1 MIPVV
6 EVPLGKDLSEFT
18 ACLWRSG
25 ISHRVVEN
33 EHFQVVW
40 LQNSA
45 DAEPVQQLF
54 ARWVAGESL
63 DSVQLRAAPRRRMS
77 PAPPLRKLP
86 LTLSLI
92 LVSFAI
98 SILIGFGKDLESVA
112 LFSFAPFTVA
122 SGALHYSSLA
132 DVFGSGQWWR
142 FWTPIFMHFSLMHI
156 LFNLLWVWMVG
167 GRMEAMQGRLSLL
180 GLVVF
185 SGFLSNLAQYWHTG
199 PVFGGMSGVVFAL
212 IAYSWL
218 WDRNK
223 LKPGF
228 GLPPALMGFMLFWV
242 ALGYTGMLESV
253 GFGAIANT
261 AHLVGLVAGLLWVP
275 VGRRLQRYRSSL

>member
-6 EVPLGKDLSEFT
+6 EVPLGQDLSEFT

-40 LQNSA
+40 LQSPV
-45 DAEPVQQLF
+45 DAERVQQLF

-63 DSVQLRAAPRRRMS
+63 ETVHLQPTPRRRMS
-77 PAPPLRKLP
+77 PAPPLRRLP

-92 LVSFAI
+92 LASFAI
-98 SILIGFGKDLESVA
+98 SILIGFGKDLEALS
-112 LFSFAPFTVA
+112 LFSFAPFTLVA
-122 SGALHYSSLA
+122 GALHYSSLA
-132 DVFGSGQWWR
+132 DVISSGQWWR
-142 FWTPIFMHFSLMHI
+142 FWTPVFMHFSLVHI

-218 WDRNK
+218 WDRKK
-223 LKPGF
+223 LQPGF

-261 AHLVGLVAGLLWVP
+261 AHLVGLLAGLLWVP
-275 VGRRLQRYRSSL
+275 VGRRLQRY